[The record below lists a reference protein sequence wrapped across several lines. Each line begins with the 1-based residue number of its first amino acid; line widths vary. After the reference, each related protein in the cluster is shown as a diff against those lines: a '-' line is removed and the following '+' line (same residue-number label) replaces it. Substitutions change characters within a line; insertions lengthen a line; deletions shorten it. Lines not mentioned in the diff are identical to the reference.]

1 MQIWEKAMGE
11 EVLKYIMWRCH
22 NRLLADFC
30 VINLETYIKWMMFL
44 DKPNLIK
51 LTPLEKKINRSE
63 MKNCMITSIDAVN
76 LSVKYN
82 PCLVVVY

>member
-1 MQIWEKAMGE
+1 
-11 EVLKYIMWRCH
+11 
-22 NRLLADFC
+22 
-30 VINLETYIKWMMFL
+30 MMFL